1 MKITDPD
8 VIRDGERDL
17 INAVKDDLD
26 WNAVKE
32 IIKNKINMK
41 SFESKGGE
49 IVVLNGRIAFRID
62 LELKMGVRLM
72 FDREGNYI
80 SGDDSN
86 VISDASSAE
95 LSDDLDMDSDFGLE
109 FTSDEEE
116 LELNE
121 ALESGDKIDG
131 ASDSDS
137 DLEGKPDPD
146 GEKEVFDNEI
156 DDDIDDI
163 LEETRDLWKQKKE

>member
-26 WNAVKE
+26 WDAVKE
-32 IIKNKINMK
+32 IIKNRINMK

-49 IVVLNGRIAFRID
+49 IVALNGRIAFRID
-62 LELKMGVRLM
+62 LELKMGVSLM

-80 SGDDSN
+80 SGDESN

-95 LSDDLDMDSDFGLE
+95 LSDDIDIDSDFGLE

-116 LELNE
+116 LELNDK
-121 ALESGDKIDG
+121 LESGDKIDG
-131 ASDSDS
+131 ASDSDLDKKS
-137 DLEGKPDPD
+137 DPD
-146 GEKEVFDNEI
+146 GEAEVFDNEI

-163 LEETRDLWKQKKE
+163 LEETRELWKQKKE